1 MWARSFGAIVAPEL
15 TKSTTHVIAHR
26 DRRTS
31 KVRQAARHS
40 RIKIVTPDW
49 LFECFAKWERVD
61 ESPYL
66 IEIERETI
74 LSTDSL
80 PHDQM
85 PDALDFSD
93 EEDPGTDAETPIPDD
108 IPSDPI
114 VGPPSNPLGSPRL
127 PTNDD
132 WADIDRELEEFIA
145 SGSDMDS
152 GTEDEL
158 GDESDASLTATPDS
172 RKRKRNIS
180 STNDSDG
187 EDSDASITAN
197 SGTTGNFSGSKLQRR
212 KKQALDRNTSLS
224 NVSLAATA
232 KDSSSGLPSPDATGP
247 EEHEADDGFEDD
259 LEAAMLAEMERVGDS
274 ERE

>member
-15 TKSTTHVIAHR
+15 TKSTTHVVAHR

-49 LFECFAKWERVD
+49 LFQCFAKWERVD
-61 ESPYL
+61 EAPYQ

-93 EEDPGTDAETPIPDD
+93 EEDPGTDAETPIPDE
-108 IPSDPI
+108 IPSDP
-114 VGPPSNPLGSPRL
+114 VDGPPSNPLESPIL

-132 WADIDRELEEFIA
+132 WADIDKELEEFMA
-145 SGSDMDS
+145 SGSDTDS

-158 GDESDASLTATPDS
+158 GDESDASFTATPDS
-172 RKRKRNIS
+172 RKRKRVQSAN
-180 STNDSDG
+180 NSDA
-187 EDSDASITAN
+187 EDSDASTTAN
-197 SGTTGNFSGSKLQRR
+197 GGPNGSSTGSKLQRR

-224 NVSLAATA
+224 NVSMAATT

-247 EEHEADDGFEDD
+247 EEQDVDDGFEDD
-259 LEAAMLAEMERVGDS
+259 LEAAMLAEMERAGDS
-274 ERE
+274 ELE